1 MKVRPKVPGKA
12 AMAATLKPRSV
23 RLQAEL
29 WQIRRDPSDQDA
41 IHDARVA
48 ARRILAAGELWA
60 REASGWERLRERL
73 VKLTKRLGRVRNL
86 DVTIALLGS
95 DPRLS
100 GKVPSRFVRLLR
112 KDRRKERR
120 RLGGWLTG
128 RRIRAV
134 AGAGELEAA
143 SRIPSPRDLAPHF
156 TRLRKQLLRL
166 AKGGDAVVEAGHE
179 ARREL
184 RRLRYSHE
192 TLEWAYGHETFQAA
206 SQEFRELQD
215 LAGRWHDLC
224 ILGDLARD
232 SASGR
237 KEPEDLRT
245 LFESIR
251 RESADLV
258 PRYAQALGELLKRQS
273 ELTQG
278 ASP

>member
-1 MKVRPKVPGKA
+1 
-12 AMAATLKPRSV
+12 V

-60 REASGWERLRERL
+60 REAARWEHLRARL

-100 GKVPSRFVRLLR
+100 GKVPSRFVKLLR

-120 RLGGWLTG
+120 RLGDWLTG

-134 AGAGELEAA
+134 AAAGELEAA
-143 SRIPSPRDLAPHF
+143 SRVPSPRDLAPHF

-166 AKGGDAVVEAGHE
+166 AKGGGPVVEAGHE

-192 TLEWAYGHETFQAA
+192 TLEWAYGRETFQAA

-232 SASGR
+232 SGGGYLR
-237 KEPEDLRT
+237 GVDLDLTRW
-245 LFESIR
+245 R
-251 RESADLV
+251 ADTTRDA
-258 PRYAQALGELLKRQS
+258 P
-273 ELTQG
+273 G
-278 ASP
+278 AVCYSRDL